1 VTIPAGTPN
10 GPASL
15 FVCNGTLQFA
25 PCTPTLTT
33 TAASGV
39 STNSAVSGGNIT
51 NDGGATVSARGVAY
65 GTSSAPTIAGSVT
78 SNGSGSGVF
87 TSTISGLSSG
97 TAYFVRAYATNSA
110 GTAYGN
116 EVTFSTTAC
125 SGAPSVNGPSVVCVN
140 ANITLTA
147 SVTGGSWSSSNNA
160 VATVNASGVV
170 SGVGAGSATITYT
183 IAASGGC
190 PAVTANRAVTVN
202 PLPNAG
208 AISGGTSVN
217 VGSTLQ
223 LSSSVSGGSWSSSSS
238 AIATVSTSGL
248 VSGVSA
254 GSATITY
261 SVTNSCGTATA
272 TATITVN
279 ANTPPPPSCP
289 TTGNVITQLATVVS
303 GCNIGD
309 TVVVPVTVAMAS
321 GISSSAISMAIDFD
335 TTKLRPLFTGTSTRA
350 YVFDLYSGVASGFL
364 SNYTT
369 FSNQSPNPP
378 FTASTRMQLRM
389 AWFNLTPVS
398 HTGLL
403 FNLKFVVR
411 GTGSSQMK
419 WDTATPG
426 NCEWAD
432 EFADIIPDQPF
443 CHGGVTCP

>member
-116 EVTFSTTAC
+116 EITFSTTAC
-125 SGAPSVNGPSVVCVN
+125 PGAPSVSGASIVCVN
-140 ANITLTA
+140 SNITLSG
-147 SVTGGSWSSSNNA
+147 SVAGGTWSSSNNA
-160 VATVNASGVV
+160 VASVNASGVV
-170 SGVGAGSATITYT
+170 TGVGAGSAVITYT
-183 IAASGGC
+183 LAASGGC
-190 PAVTANRAVTVN
+190 SAQSGTISVTVN
-202 PLPNAG
+202 PLPSAG
-208 AISGGTSVN
+208 TISGGTSVN

-238 AIATVSTSGL
+238 AIATVSSSGL

-279 ANTPPPPSCP
+279 ANTPPPPTCP
-289 TTGNVITQLATVVS
+289 TVGNVITQLASVVS

-309 TVVVPVTVAMAS
+309 TVVVPVTATMAS
-321 GISSSAISMAIDFD
+321 GISSSAMSLAIDFD
-335 TTKLRPLFTGTSTRA
+335 TTKLRPIFTGTTNRS
-350 YVFDLYSGVASGFL
+350 YVFDLNSAVSSGFL

-369 FSNQSPNPP
+369 FSNLSPNGVY
-378 FTASTRMQLRM
+378 ASPTRMQMRM
-389 AWFNLTPVS
+389 AWFNLTPATVN
-398 HTGLL
+398 GLL

-411 GTGSSQMK
+411 GTGSSVLR
-419 WDTATPG
+419 WDTATAG

-432 EFADIIPDQPF
+432 EFADIIADQYY
-443 CHGGVTCP
+443 CNGGVTCP